1 MRDARAMRIDV
12 ESKFQDAKRIQE
24 SILSPLEK
32 KTLLFLASRM
42 PSWVNSDHLT
52 TLGFI
57 GMILAGVAYWLSRYN
72 KYALILTVLFLAI
85 NWFGD
90 SLDGT
95 LARYR
100 GKLRPRYGFY
110 VDHIVDTF
118 GALFL
123 LGGLALSGYMHYLIA
138 LGLLIIYYMFSIEIY
153 LATYCIGQFRLS
165 YGVFGP
171 TELRVL
177 LSIGNLVLIFHP
189 MATILGHQYKLF
201 DVGGICGIAGMGMLL
216 VFSAIRNTVTL
227 YRQERI

>member
-1 MRDARAMRIDV
+1 M
-12 ESKFQDAKRIQE
+12 ETKFQDAKRIQE
-24 SILSPLEK
+24 SILTPLEK
-32 KTLLFLASRM
+32 RTLLFFASRM
-42 PSWVNSDHLT
+42 PAWVNSDHLT
-52 TLGFI
+52 VLGFI
-57 GMILAGVAYWLSRYN
+57 GMWLAGVAYWLARYN
-72 KYALILTVLFLAI
+72 KYALILTVVFLAI

-138 LGLLIIYYMFSIEIY
+138 LGLLITYYMFSIEIY

-165 YGVFGP
+165 YGIFGP

-189 MATILGHQYKLF
+189 MATIFGHQYKLF
-201 DVGGICGIAGMGMLL
+201 DVGGICGIAGMGLLL

>member
-1 MRDARAMRIDV
+1 M

-32 KTLLFLASRM
+32 KTLVFLASHM
-42 PSWVNSDHLT
+42 PGWVNSDHLT
-52 TLGFI
+52 VLGFI

-72 KYALILTVLFLAI
+72 KYALILTVVFLGI

-138 LGLLIIYYMFSIEIY
+138 LGLLITYYMFSIEIY

-201 DVGGICGIAGMGMLL
+201 DVGGICGIAGMGLLL

-227 YRQERI
+227 YGQERI